1 MFKQEPKIDDL
12 SNDQFAFYLRFC
24 LHWSY
29 LTKNEVQPW
38 LDLILGEELLPFSV
52 VSTTFTICELKYGR
66 EKRIKIHYKE
76 KGKTNEI
83 LQLNFRTLFQVL
95 TPNGQKKHREKEP
108 DYSVS
113 TKGQVRSKGS
123 GVASTT
129 FFYTYGRIIGYDK

>member
-1 MFKQEPKIDDL
+1 MFKQEPEIDDL

-76 KGKTNEI
+76 KGKLRDFATK
-83 LQLNFRTLFQVL
+83 FQD
-95 TPNGQKKHREKEP
+95 PIPGFNAE
-108 DYSVS
+108 
-113 TKGQVRSKGS
+113 RSKEAQGER
-123 GVASTT
+123 T
-129 FFYTYGRIIGYDK
+129 